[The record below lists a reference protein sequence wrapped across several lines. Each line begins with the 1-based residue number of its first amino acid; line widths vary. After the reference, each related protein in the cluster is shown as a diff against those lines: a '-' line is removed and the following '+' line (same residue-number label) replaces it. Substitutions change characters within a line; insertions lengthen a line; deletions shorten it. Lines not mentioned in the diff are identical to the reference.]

1 MIHETLKFLQDEVA
15 RYLATKLGDT
25 TDPPITIGNVARA
38 YDETAAAS
46 VGNKII
52 LSLVNVEEDRVAKQQ
67 EPFVRAE
74 NGVVYKSPPLYLN
87 LYVLFAS
94 NRTVYKDA
102 LVALGH
108 VIQAFQY
115 THVFTP
121 LTHPDL
127 DPRIQRLVV
136 DLYSLNFEQVN
147 HLWSTLGGKYLPSV
161 LYKVRQV
168 TVDEDAVKGEG
179 PLITEIDL
187 TGRLKNPVT
196 A

>member
-1 MIHETLKFLQDEVA
+1 MIHETLKFLQDEIA

-25 TDPPITIGNVARA
+25 TDPPVTIGNVARA
-38 YDETAAAS
+38 YDSESTTLPP
-46 VGNKII
+46 NKIV

-67 EPFVRAE
+67 EPFVRTDT
-74 NGVVYKSPPLYLN
+74 GVTYKSPPLYLN
-87 LYVLFAS
+87 LYVLIAA
-94 NRTVYKDA
+94 NRTAYKDS
-102 LVALGH
+102 LISLGH

-115 THVFTP
+115 NHVFTP
-121 LTHPDL
+121 ITHPDL
-127 DPRIQRLVV
+127 DVRIQRLVV

-179 PLITEIDL
+179 PLITEIGFS
-187 TGRLKNPVT
+187 GRQKLPVL
-196 A
+196 